1 MKELSKW
8 EAASKAYM
16 EKQEKSEFADINKNV
31 VKSRFLKLDGA
42 KVLDI
47 GCGYGYYT
55 NYFNS
60 IDASVIGVDGSISMI
75 SLANK
80 NYPNCTFFVSDITKP
95 LELPSEEFDIV
106 FCNQVLMDIE
116 NIEPIIS
123 EVKRVLKDEGI
134 FYFSIVHPAFYDT
147 EWLKDENNYCY
158 AKCIERY
165 LSNYHFNND
174 FWGETLHFHRPLSY
188 YFNML
193 AQYGFVLKHIDEPK
207 SYDGVNKNSDLP
219 LFLFAE
225 YQIIKHND

>member
-1 MKELSKW
+1 MTELSKW

-16 EKQEKSEFADINKNV
+16 EEQEKSEFADSNKNV
-31 VKSRFLKLDGA
+31 VKSRFSKLDGA

-60 IDASVIGVDGSISMI
+60 IGADVIGVDGSALMI
-75 SLANK
+75 NLANK
-80 NYPNCTFFVSDITKP
+80 NYPNCTFSVADITKSF
-95 LELPSEEFDIV
+95 ELPSEEFDIV

-123 EVKRVLKDEGI
+123 EVKRVLKDGGI

-147 EWLKDENNYCY
+147 EWLKNDNGYCY

-165 LSNYHFNND
+165 LSNYHLNND
-174 FWGETLHFHRPLSY
+174 FWGETSHFHRPLSY

-193 AQYGFVLKHIDEPK
+193 SQYDFVLKHIDEPK

-225 YQIIKHND
+225 YQIVKHND